1 MDDPSSSRHF
11 LGRLERFGK
20 SRVPARRAVA
30 PSFALL
36 LLISADYGLPASHAA
51 ARELTYPA

>member
-1 MDDPSSSRHF
+1 MTQAHRDIFSPTDRPFGTLRQIAPS
-11 LGRLERFGK
+11 
-20 SRVPARRAVA
+20 RAVA

-36 LLISADYGLPASHAA
+36 LLISADYRLPASHAA

>member
-1 MDDPSSSRHF
+1 MTPSSSRHF
-11 LGRLERFGK
+11 LADRSAVRNA
-20 SRVPARRAVA
+20 SANRPRRAVA